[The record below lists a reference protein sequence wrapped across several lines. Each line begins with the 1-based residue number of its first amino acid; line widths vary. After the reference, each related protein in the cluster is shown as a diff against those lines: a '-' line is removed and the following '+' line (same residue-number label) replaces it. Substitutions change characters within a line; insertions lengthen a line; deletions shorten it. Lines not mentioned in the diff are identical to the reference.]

1 MATWRAQCWLGSEVG
16 YQDLEVQANT
26 WSGAKS
32 QLERIYGAEQIIN
45 LHEVN
50 DSDSSSSGGG
60 EIDGAGILV
69 LAALAFIV
77 LFWKYILIIG
87 GIGIMIWGLMIL
99 FKSDY

>member
-45 LHEVN
+45 LHEVS
-50 DSDSSSSGGG
+50 DSDDYSSSGG
-60 EIDGAGILV
+60 IDGAGILG
-69 LAALAFIV
+69 LAVIAFIV

-99 FKSDY
+99 LKSSD